1 MDIMEAKIMKGM
13 NNSVNRRVNCDTAN
27 VTKTVDAAQEQ
38 IEAIEKLKAGMGL
51 DKLSDKL
58 RQTAELR
65 LEYPELSISQLA
77 DLSDPPMTKSCI
89 SHRLRRLVELS
100 EEQ

>member
-1 MDIMEAKIMKGM
+1 M
-13 NNSVNRRVNCDTAN
+13 N
-27 VTKTVDAAQEQ
+27 
-38 IEAIEKLKAGMGL
+38 IEFLIEKLKNGMGL

-65 LEYPELSISQLA
+65 LNNPEMSISQLA
-77 DLSDPPMTKSCI
+77 EMSDPPMTKSCI